1 MTGRASLKIS
11 APFGVAIAAGVPLL
25 VLVSLGPVAA
35 LVGTAS
41 IVVWPASALIG
52 LFMALAFAE
61 LAGGYPR
68 VNGGVAV
75 LAADVLQPRSRFL
88 ARAGQWS
95 YWFGWSPA
103 LAINGLL
110 VGGYVQRMAFP
121 DRPAWLAALV
131 AAGVLVMSATVNH
144 FGMRVGARLQVVL
157 VTTVVLI
164 IAVLVVGAFGR
175 HAVDLGRLWPV
186 SPPSGW
192 FSTAGAVG
200 LAGAFFVAGWSAYG
214 AELALSYAARYRHG
228 VRDAVGVLVLVAG
241 FSVVAFGL
249 VPVLLLA
256 VVGAPALRADPADA
270 FLMLSDRSTQLP
282 ASVVLG
288 ALVLALVIG
297 LNMVALA
304 SSWTLHQMSVRGD
317 APEFL
322 GRLNRHGMP
331 ANALRFD
338 VGTNLVLI
346 AGLTLIARGNAAEVP
361 IALLA
366 AANVGYF
373 VSMTLALWAAWLNH
387 RHPVRPGLL
396 RLRPGLAR
404 LAPVFAVVNLVLLVA
419 AGSAWGWTNM
429 AIGVAVL
436 AATLAFAGR
445 TGRRNAA
452 PVAAGVP
459 LCLGRSVPPPVR
471 LTSVD
476 PARKVARV

>member
-1 MTGRASLKIS
+1 MSAATSLKIS

-41 IVVWPASALIG
+41 IIVWPVSALIG

-75 LAADVLQPRSRFL
+75 LAADVLQPRSRTL
-88 ARAGQWS
+88 ARIGQWS

-110 VGGYVQRMAFP
+110 VGTYLQRIAFP
-121 DRPAWLAALV
+121 DSGGWVIALT
-131 AAGVLVMSATVNH
+131 AGVVLLASATINH

-157 VTTVVLI
+157 VATVV
-164 IAVLVVGAFGR
+164 AVLGVLFVGAFQR
-175 HAVDLGRLWPV
+175 RTIDLGQILPLA
-186 SPPSGW
+186 PPDGW
-192 FSTAGAVG
+192 WTAAGGVA
-200 LAGAFFVAGWSAYG
+200 LAGAFFIAGWSAYG
-214 AELALSYAARYRHG
+214 AELALSYAARYRSG
-228 VRDAVGVLVLVAG
+228 VREAIGVLVLVAL

-249 VPVLLLA
+249 VPFLLLA
-256 VVGAPALRADPADA
+256 VVGAPGLHADPADA
-270 FLMLSDRSTQLP
+270 FLMLSARSTALP
-282 ASVVLG
+282 ESVILG

-322 GRLNRHGMP
+322 GRLNRFGIP

-338 VGTNLVLI
+338 VGMNLVLI
-346 AGLTLIARGNAAEVP
+346 AVLTAVARGNAAEVP
-361 IALLA
+361 IAILA

-373 VSMTLALWAAWLNH
+373 VSMTLALMAAWLNH
-387 RHPVRPGLL
+387 RRPVRPGLI
-396 RLRPGLAR
+396 RLRPWLAR
-404 LAPVFAVVNLVLLVA
+404 LVPVLAGFNLVLLLA
-419 AGSAWGWTNM
+419 AGAAWGWWNM
-429 AIGVAVL
+429 LIGVVVL
-436 AATLAFAGR
+436 AATVTLATVAR
-445 TGRRNAA
+445 GRR
-452 PVAAGVP
+452 PVVPAGTLP
-459 LCLGRSVPPPVR
+459 PCLGRSVHASTHPM
-471 LTSVD
+471 
-476 PARKVARV
+476 PARSTRKVARV

>member
-1 MTGRASLKIS
+1 MNSSTSSLKIS

-41 IVVWPASALIG
+41 IVVWPVSALIG

-110 VGGYVQRMAFP
+110 VGGYLQRLAFP
-121 DRPAWLAALV
+121 DQPPWLAAV
-131 AAGVLVMSATVNH
+131 AAGGVLVLSATVNH
-144 FGMRVGARLQVVL
+144 FGMRVGARLQVLL
-157 VTTVVLI
+157 VTTVVLV
-164 IAVLVVGAFGR
+164 IAVLIVGAVQR
-175 HAVDLGRLWPV
+175 HAIDPQRLWPV
-186 SPPSGW
+186 SPPGGW
-192 FSTAGAVG
+192 FTAAGAVG
-200 LAGAFFVAGWSAYG
+200 LAGAFFAAGWSAYG
-214 AELALSYAARYRHG
+214 AELALSYAARYRSG
-228 VRDAVGVLVLVAG
+228 VRDAVGALVLVAA

-256 VVGAPALRADPADA
+256 VVGAPALTADPADA
-270 FLMLSDRSTQLP
+270 FLMLSERSTDLP
-282 ASVVLG
+282 ASVVVG

-304 SSWTLHQMSVRGD
+304 SSWTLHQMSRRGD

-338 VGTNLVLI
+338 VGTNIVLI
-346 AGLTLIARGNAAEVP
+346 IVLTLIARGNAAEVP

-387 RHPVRPGLL
+387 RRPVRPGLL

-404 LAPVFAVVNLVLLVA
+404 LAPVIAALNLLLLLA
-419 AGSAWGWTNM
+419 AGAAWGWINI
-429 AIGVAVL
+429 AIGSGVL
-436 AATLAFAGR
+436 AVMLAIASWTR
-445 TGRRNAA
+445 QRRPVSA
-452 PVAAGVP
+452 PDGIP
-459 LCLGRSVPPPVR
+459 PCFGRS
-471 LTSVD
+471 LHASAH